1 MIIGDL
7 HSSQRGVSIL
17 RESLKINSS
26 LTSLKLFN
34 FLIYGTMVIFTS
46 FFQLYLQDAGMQKFE
61 IGTLMAIGPFISLFA
76 NPFWRHWSD
85 RLLNMRRILIIMMSG
100 ALILVQFVFHAD
112 TYAMVYFV
120 MICFF
125 FFQAPIFSHS
135 NSLIIGYI
143 QDTPYK
149 FGSFRLWGSIGWGIT
164 AIVAGQILDW
174 TGISNVSTL
183 LTTLLILTIGAVIIL
198 PPLKRSSETPILYL
212 RGFTSILTNRYFLT
226 FILMGLLVSIPNAM
240 NNTFMSLYITELG
253 GSKRMIGLAVFLSSF
268 LEVVVFS
275 LFSRYM
281 KRKISWMMGCLALV
295 SLLFGFRW
303 LLMANATLPL
313 EVAAIQVLHCIT
325 FGGFFYVGTQL
336 TSLLLPR
343 PYRATGQAVYT
354 LTWSGLSGVMGAFI
368 GGWLFQSFGADL
380 MYSTGMLFSLIGAA
394 GFGWMW
400 YLILKQGY
408 KLPLPKS
415 EKEPEVY
422 LDE

>member
-1 MIIGDL
+1 M
-7 HSSQRGVSIL
+7 

-46 FFQLYLQDAGMQKFE
+46 FFQLYLQDAGMKKFE
-61 IGTLMAIGPFISLFA
+61 IGTLMAIGPFISIFA
-76 NPFWRHWSD
+76 NPFWRYWSD

-120 MICFF
+120 MILFF

-135 NSLIIGYI
+135 NSLILGYI
-143 QDTPYK
+143 QDTPYT
-149 FGSFRLWGSIGWGIT
+149 FDSFRLWGSIGWGIT
-164 AIVAGQILDW
+164 AIAAGQILDW
-174 TGISNVSTL
+174 TGISKVSSL
-183 LTTLLILTIGAVIIL
+183 LTTLLILAIGAVLLL
-198 PPLKRSSETPILYL
+198 PSLKRSSETPILYS

-253 GSKRMIGLAVFLSSF
+253 GSKGMIGLAVFLSSF
-268 LEVVVFS
+268 LEIAVFF
-275 LFSRYM
+275 LFSRYI

-295 SLLFGFRW
+295 SLLFGLRW

-313 EVAAIQVLHCIT
+313 EVAAIQLLHCIT
-325 FGGFFYVGTQL
+325 FGGFFFVGTQL

-354 LTWSGLSGVMGAFI
+354 LTWSGLSGVIGAFI
-368 GGWLFQSFGADL
+368 GGWLFQSFGADA

-400 YLILKQGY
+400 YIILTQGY